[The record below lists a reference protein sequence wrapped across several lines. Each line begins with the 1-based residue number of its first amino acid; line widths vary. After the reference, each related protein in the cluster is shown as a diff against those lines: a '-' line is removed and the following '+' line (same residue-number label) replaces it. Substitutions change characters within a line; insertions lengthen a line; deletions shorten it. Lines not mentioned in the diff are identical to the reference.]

1 MSRNTA
7 DLVRA
12 AQQDD
17 NRALEA
23 LCAEWLPV
31 VLGWCMRLASPGVHA
46 EDAAHDVFEVVLERL
61 PSLRDPAAFPAWVF
75 GVTRRVLAA
84 HHRRAWFRKWIPGLS
99 ADDTSDGSLDP
110 AALAAVS
117 QTAVRVREA
126 LGTLSVDHREV
137 LVLCDLEERSDSEV
151 AELLGVPK
159 NTVKS
164 RLRRAREQLRA
175 SVGDLEEA
183 EDLVASGGER

>member
-1 MSRNTA
+1 MNRNPA
-7 DLVRA
+7 ELVRA
-12 AQQDD
+12 AQQEDD
-17 NRALEA
+17 RALQA
-23 LCAEWLPV
+23 LCAEWLPI
-31 VLGWCMRLASPGVHA
+31 VLGWCMRLASPGVNA
-46 EDAAHDVFEVVLERL
+46 EDAAHDVFEIILERL
-61 PSLRDPAAFPAWVF
+61 PSLRDPAAFPAWAF

-84 HHRRAWFRKWIPGLS
+84 HHRRAWFRKWIPGMS
-99 ADDTSDGSLDP
+99 ADTTDSGPDP

-126 LGTLSVDHREV
+126 LASLSVDHREV

-175 SVGDLEEA
+175 CVGDLEEA
-183 EDLVASGGER
+183 DDLVASGGER